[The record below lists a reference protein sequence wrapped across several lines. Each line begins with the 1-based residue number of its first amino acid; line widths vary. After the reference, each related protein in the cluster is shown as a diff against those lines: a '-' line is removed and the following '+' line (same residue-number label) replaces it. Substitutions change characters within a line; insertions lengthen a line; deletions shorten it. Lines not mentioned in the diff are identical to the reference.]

1 MRHVDL
7 QYRDANSACGHWTA
21 LQITGTMRDVLPVT
35 LEDAFCMQSS
45 LSSCLLFQIYPPDGK
60 KDIRSKEP
68 AALSSELEVRLL
80 VEGGYFALACLFD
93 SSSDFRSPPPHTHT
107 HTHAISFPEM
117 LLLSHWRHTRVVR
130 ALSHPRLW
138 KSNYR
143 EVTEG
148 LTGTVWFR
156 ALNRLN
162 LLVSTEWIM
171 LTLVVQL

>member
-35 LEDAFCMQSS
+35 LEDAFCMQIS

-107 HTHAISFPEM
+107 LTLMPYHFQKCSR
-117 LLLSHWRHTRVVR
+117 SH
-130 ALSHPRLW
+130 
-138 KSNYR
+138 
-143 EVTEG
+143 TEG
-148 LTGTVWFR
+148 THESLELFPTPVYKKVITVRWRRAWQEPCDSELWTGSTCWFPP
-156 ALNRLN
+156 
-162 LLVSTEWIM
+162 SESC
-171 LTLVVQL
+171 